1 MRDFVIKELRELEG
15 KGFSTDIAIKII
27 IASELQNIS
36 FNLFKDVKRK
46 QEELEEESNERAK
59 TRKS

>member
-46 QEELEEESNERAK
+46 QEELEAREEDRWWF
-59 TRKS
+59 

>member
-46 QEELEEESNERAK
+46 QEESEAREEDRWWF
-59 TRKS
+59 